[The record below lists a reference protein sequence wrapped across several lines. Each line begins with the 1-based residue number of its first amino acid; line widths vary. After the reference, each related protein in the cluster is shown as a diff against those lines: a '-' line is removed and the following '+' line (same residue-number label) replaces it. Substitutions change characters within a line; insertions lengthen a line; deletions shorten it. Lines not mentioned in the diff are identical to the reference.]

1 MEEQGSVLVIGG
13 GVAGI
18 QASLDLADRGS
29 KVYLVEETPSIGG
42 RMAQLDKT
50 FPTMDCSI
58 CILAPKMI
66 ECFRHEN
73 ITLMTYSEVVEV
85 KGSVGNFKVK
95 VQRKPRF
102 VDEEKCTGCG
112 VCSQKCPMK
121 VPSEFEMG
129 LGMRKAIYTP
139 FMQSVP
145 RVATIDKDHC
155 LYFQKGVC
163 KVCEKFCQAGAIDFD
178 QNPEDVT
185 FSVSAIIL
193 ATGFNLFDSSVITEY
208 GYKRYKNV
216 ITSLELER
224 LVNASGPT
232 GGRLLRPSDGKE
244 PHRIAFIQCVG
255 SRNLKRG
262 VPYCSSSCC
271 MYATKEAILIR
282 EHEPESETYIFY
294 IDRRVFGKGF
304 QEFVTRAEE
313 NWGVRCVR
321 AYPGEIEED
330 PKTEDL
336 TVWYESPEGKG
347 ILGMKVDLVVLCPA
361 LIPREKNKELARV
374 LKVELDEYGFF
385 KSKDAL
391 FAPIDTSVPGIFMCG
406 YCQSPKDIP
415 ECVSQ
420 ASGVA
425 ARAAE
430 VLEASKPVVG
440 L

>member
-1 MEEQGSVLVIGG
+1 MEDEASVMVVGG

-18 QASLDLADRGS
+18 QASLDLADRGL

-73 ITLMTYSEVVEV
+73 ITLLTYSEVEEV
-85 KGSVGNFKVK
+85 DGSVGNFTVK
-95 VQRKPRF
+95 VLRKPRS
-102 VDEEKCTGCG
+102 VNAEKCTGCG
-112 VCSQKCPMK
+112 VCSEKCPIK
-121 VPSEFEMG
+121 VPNEFEEG

-145 RVATIDKDHC
+145 RVATIDRDHC

-163 KVCEKFCQAGAIDFD
+163 RVCEKFCQAEAVDFD
-178 QNPEDVT
+178 QKPEEIT
-185 FSVSAIIL
+185 LKVSAIVL

-208 GYKRYKNV
+208 GYKKHKNV
-216 ITSLELER
+216 VTSLELER

-232 GGRLLRPSDGKE
+232 GGRLLRPSDKRE

-255 SRNLKRG
+255 SRSLKKG
-262 VPYCSSSCC
+262 IPYCSSVCC

-282 EHEPESETYIFY
+282 EHEPESEAYIFY

-304 QEFVTRAEE
+304 EEFVGRAEE
-313 NWGVRCVR
+313 HWGVRYIR
-321 AYPGEIEED
+321 ANPGEIEED
-330 PKTEDL
+330 SETGEL
-336 TVWYESPEGKG
+336 TVWYEDPQGKG
-347 ILGMKVDLVVLCPA
+347 VRDMKFGLVVLCPA
-361 LIPREKNKELARV
+361 LIPRQKNKELAR
-374 LKVELDEYGFF
+374 LLRVELDEYGFI
-385 KSKDAL
+385 KPKDVL
-391 FAPIDTSVPGIFMCG
+391 IAPIDTTVPGVFMCG
-406 YCQSPKDIP
+406 YCQGPKDIP
-415 ECVSQ
+415 ECVAQ
-420 ASGVA
+420 ASAAA

-430 VLEASKPVVG
+430 VVASRGDGTGV
-440 L
+440 